1 MRQLLQIRAIRS
13 LCYALVLALVS
24 TILPA
29 PFAQQASAQLMPQ
42 YSVGVVDFVNE
53 SGVQGDLL
61 ARIATDAVVVEM
73 SKTNRYDVSI
83 TRTMMKTKMDELG
96 LRPPHSKLDLVR
108 LGEVLSADA
117 MLQGAIKSVQLAG
130 NGPTRRASVSLVVQM
145 IDQASGEIINGAVQ
159 TGTSSAHV
167 GYTADDNALITEAV
181 NGAAFLAV
189 KTMIDYVIPEA
200 TVMMNIGDSK
210 VMINKGVRD
219 GIKPGM
225 RMIVLRDKEIIGYL
239 DITSADPTDA
249 YAKVI
254 KSMRGIQPQD
264 KVRAIFEMPT
274 ISTSLKSEPLPS
286 GAPSKSRV
294 GGGAASKIG
303 KFLLGAAIVFG
314 VVSIFKGGNGSPDP
328 PSAGTNGPMVI
339 TWNPKLYTFG
349 DNLSE
354 LQIIRDQDE
363 RPVRVINSP
372 GPWNM
377 GSTDLT
383 TLYGTNVGTAVS
395 YNKLPLG
402 ATTPTAAS
410 WTVPAE
416 GYGQTHQYQLC
427 ALVKKQT
434 GISTEGVPSYGWD
447 MTKFGSLV
455 IATAVEPV
463 QQDHIIMPLMGD
475 PVLVSQ
481 LRSGEANL
489 RWGAALGADQYC
501 VTVEPVV
508 PNTGPTWQSSIMYYG
523 SGSEVALSD
532 NDRLVLASLL
542 SNPLYVDKEMKWRV
556 DCRHLNDT
564 QTLKEPTMKPNIGSA
579 TTAKSWTRGAV
590 VTFTIGGTPGGP
602 P

>member
-1 MRQLLQIRAIRS
+1 MQIRAIRS
-13 LCYALVLALVS
+13 LCYALVLALLS
-24 TILPA
+24 TILPT
-29 PFAQQASAQLMPQ
+29 PFTKPASAQLMSQ

-96 LRPPHSKLDLVR
+96 LRSPMSKLDLVR

-130 NGPTRRASVSLVVQM
+130 NGPSRRASVSLVVQM

-167 GYTADDNALITEAV
+167 GYTADDNALVTEAV

-189 KTMIDYVIPEA
+189 RTMIDYVIPEA
-200 TVMMNIGDSK
+200 TVMMNIGENK
-210 VMINKGVRD
+210 VMINKGARD

-249 YAKVI
+249 YARVI
-254 KSMRGIQPQD
+254 KSLRGVQPQD

-314 VVSIFKGGNGSPDP
+314 VVSLFKGGNGSPNAP
-328 PSAGTNGPMVI
+328 AAGVAGPMVI
-339 TWNPKLYTFG
+339 TWDSKLYSFG
-349 DNLSE
+349 DNVAE
-354 LQIIRDQDE
+354 LQILRDYDT
-363 RPVRVINSP
+363 RPVAAV
-372 GPWNM
+372 
-377 GSTDLT
+377 TDSRSWGLGRKDLAS
-383 TLYGTNVGTAVS
+383 LYGTGVGTTVS
-395 YNKLPLG
+395 YNKLDLG
-402 ATTPTAAS
+402 ATAPTSAS

-416 GYGQTHQYQLC
+416 GYGTTHQYSLSVI
-427 ALVKKQT
+427 VKKQT
-434 GISTEGVPSYGWD
+434 LSADGKTSTFVYD
-447 MTKFGSLV
+447 ITKFGSV
-455 IATAVEPV
+455 VTMTAVQPV
-463 QQDHIIMPLMGD
+463 TQDMILAPLSGD
-475 PVLVSQ
+475 PVFVSD
-481 LRSGEANL
+481 LIGDSANTNL
-489 RWGAALGADQYC
+489 FSWKKAAGADQSR
-501 VTVEPVV
+501 VIVEPLT
-508 PNTGPTWQSSIMYYG
+508 PGTAPTWSSSIIYS
-523 SGSEVALSD
+523 SGDTLVLSD
-532 NDRLVLASLL
+532 DDKRSLALVLANVSD
-542 SNPLYVDKEMKWRV
+542 PKQVGIVMKWRV
-556 DCRHLNDT
+556 DGRHTGDT
-564 QTLKEPTMKPNIGSA
+564 SPDWTKGDTM
-579 TTAKSWTRGAV
+579 
-590 VTFTIGGTPGGP
+590 TFQFSVMP
-602 P
+602 PVIPIN